1 MATKL
6 SRIKRENIIDVVI
19 NKAMIE
25 QRAAYKT
32 AKAAFADQVYNNM
45 LTDYQVFIAQ
55 LPKGFFHKDTAIKVT
70 SVHLQNKQYYS
81 YYQCEMTKERP
92 LPYSWLREGV
102 GIDHDEQLSAMAK
115 QLAALKKQLIAF
127 HDEIKSKVTA
137 IVWSVST
144 VEKLIEIWPEG
155 KEFFPESEPP
165 KNALVPINQVADLN
179 KILFPEKQ

>member
-19 NKAMIE
+19 QKATAE
-25 QRAAYKT
+25 QKAAYKT
-32 AKAAFADQVYNNM
+32 AKAVFADQVYNK
-45 LTDYQVFIAQ
+45 LLGDHYLSLQ
-55 LPKGFFHKDTAIKVT
+55 PEGFFHKDTTIKIT
-70 SVHLQNKQYYS
+70 SVHLESKQYYQ
-81 YYQCEMTKERP
+81 YYQCGMTKERP
-92 LPYSWLREGV
+92 LPYSWLLEGV

-115 QLAALKKQLIAF
+115 QLAALKKQIMSF
-127 HDEIKSKVTA
+127 HNEIKSKVTA

-144 VEKLIEIWPEG
+144 IEKLIEIWPEG
-155 KEFFPESEPP
+155 KDFFPEAEPP